1 MFIRYTVMI
10 FGEKFIPTQIDGLKL
25 ENMRIS
31 DMSDFS
37 KEQHGCLCVSHIR
50 EFATYIDEAYEDDI
64 VSFIEW
70 NYSRLIQAGADD
82 FWVFMDIYYQDQCN
96 FEIFNKHRL
105 GRLSRFNVSLPISVY
120 AVDDE
125 DRFIN
130 QYSINIKRTE
140 G

>member
-1 MFIRYTVMI
+1 
-10 FGEKFIPTQIDGLKL
+10 
-25 ENMRIS
+25 
-31 DMSDFS
+31 
-37 KEQHGCLCVSHIR
+37 
-50 EFATYIDEAYEDDI
+50 
-64 VSFIEW
+64 
-70 NYSRLIQAGADD
+70 
-82 FWVFMDIYYQDQCN
+82 MDIYYQDQCN

-105 GRLSRFNVSLPISVY
+105 NRLSRFNVSLPISVY